1 VSLSEMEAFES
12 IKDTPFGYTL
22 SIISGKYKMVILY
35 WLVEYETICFN
46 ELQRLVGDISHR
58 TLAQQLKELQN
69 DNIIMRTQY
78 DEIPPRVEYSLTEK
92 GESLYPLMDQM
103 CKWGEQWNSL

>member
-1 VSLSEMEAFES
+1 MSLSEMELFES

-35 WLVEYETICFN
+35 WLVEYETIRFN

-58 TLAQQLKELQN
+58 TLAQQLKELQS

-92 GESLYPLMDQM
+92 GRSLYPLMDQI
-103 CKWGEQWNSL
+103 CKWGEQWSSL